1 MQCPRSRG
9 LPLSRARS
17 EALIAL
23 WGRRLRVRQHVRH
36 VRSSRFQVTDERGR
50 PGAGLIGVV
59 VDERTATIYHTR
71 VLTAEGI
78 VHELLH
84 VACPDW
90 SEARVVLETQRR
102 WRESR
107 EHTPCARGEREAATR
122 VA

>member
-1 MQCPRSRG
+1 MLSGVVASAFASTSATSASVGSRS
-9 LPLSRARS
+9 
-17 EALIAL
+17 
-23 WGRRLRVRQHVRH
+23 
-36 VRSSRFQVTDERGR
+36 TDERGR

-84 VACPDW
+84 VAFPDW
-90 SEARVVLETQRR
+90 SEARVVLETQRC

-107 EHTPCARGEREAATR
+107 EHTPCARDEREAATR